1 MSRVGE
7 SPISVIDGVTVSIN
21 DPEVVVK
28 GPLGELSMTRPGRVS
43 VSLDNG
49 TVHVTRTEESKEGR
63 SMHGL
68 TRSLIANMIE
78 GVAKGYKKELLIE
91 GVGFRAAVQGQEL
104 SLYLGFASPKL
115 YAIPDGIKIEAEG
128 GTRVSVTGIDKQR
141 VGEVAAR
148 IRAYFPAEPYKGK
161 GIRYVNEVVRRKVGK
176 TVA

>member
-7 SPISVIDGVTVSIN
+7 SPISVIDGVTVTIN

-28 GPLGELSMTRPGRVS
+28 GPLGELSITHPEKIS
-43 VSLDNG
+43 VSLENSTINVNRKED
-49 TVHVTRTEESKEGR
+49 SKQAR
-63 SMHGL
+63 SLHGL

-91 GVGFRAAVQGQEL
+91 GVGFRAAVQGQKL
-104 SLYLGFASPKL
+104 SLFLGFASEKL
-115 YAIPDGIKIEAEG
+115 YAIPDGIKVEAEG
-128 GTRVSVTGIDKQR
+128 GTRVSISGIDKQC

-161 GIRYVNEVVRRKVGK
+161 GIRYADEVVRRKVGK

>member
-7 SPISVIDGVTVSIN
+7 RPIAVTDGVTVSVD
-21 DPEVVVK
+21 DPQIVVK
-28 GPLGELSMTRPGRVS
+28 GTLGELSLTKPDRVT
-43 VSLDNG
+43 VTVDNG
-49 TVHVTRTEESKEGR
+49 EVQVKRTEESKAGR

-91 GVGFRAAVQGQEL
+91 GVGFRAAVQGNVL
-104 SLYLGFASPKL
+104 SLFLGFASPKE
-115 YAIPDGIKIEAEG
+115 YSIPDGITVTVEN
-128 GTRVSVTGIDKQR
+128 GTRVSVSGIDKQL

-148 IRAYFPAEPYKGK
+148 IRAYFAAEPYKGK
-161 GIRYVNEVVRRKVGK
+161 GIRYVDETIRRKVGK